1 MQKLLNTVSLITGG
15 SRGIG
20 SAVAEIFAKNG
31 SDVIITYKDN
41 KKKAEKV
48 KKLINKNG
56 GYCEIHKLDLSKKK
70 SFNSFLK
77 KILKKHKKIDILVN
91 NAGYLK
97 QMSYL
102 KIDQKE
108 WYKTIDVNLT
118 SVFFMIQSYAKLVIR
133 QKTGN
138 IINISSI
145 GGQTGGV
152 KAPHYAAAK
161 LAIISITKSFSKLLA
176 PYNTRV
182 NAISPGIIE
191 TDLVKKMIAVEGRSA
206 INKSVPLKKI
216 GNVNNIA
223 DAALFLASSQSEYM
237 TGQVL
242 NVNGGLFLG

>member
-1 MQKLLNTVSLITGG
+1 MHNLPNTVSLITGG

-20 SAVAEIFAKNG
+20 RAIAEIFAENG

-41 KKKAEKV
+41 KKAEKV
-48 KKLINKNG
+48 KKLICNKG

-70 SFNSFLK
+70 SLELFLK
-77 KILKKHKKIDILVN
+77 KIVKKHKKIDILVN

-118 SVFFMIQSYAKLVIR
+118 SVFFMIQSFAKLAIK
-133 QKTGN
+133 QKNGN

-216 GNVNNIA
+216 GNASNIA
-223 DAALFLASSQSEYM
+223 DTALFLASSQSEYM